1 MTMATKI
8 IKISKQKLMD
18 KISERKKF
26 LQKDTHDINELVR
39 LKNNLEKKKTQF
51 EKDIIGYEAST
62 DENEEK
68 ISESEE
74 TRIKGEDASDDLVH
88 YINVEEQKKLEAQR
102 NLERQAEEKK
112 LELEMK
118 KRRLK
123 AEEQEKDRKFQL
135 EKERMELE
143 QKIVSISLEAM
154 ITV

>member
-1 MTMATKI
+1 MATKRI
-8 IKISKQKLMD
+8 EISKQRLID

-26 LQKDTHDINELVR
+26 LQKDTHDINELV
-39 LKNNLEKKKTQF
+39 KNNLEKKKTQF

-68 ISESEE
+68 ISEYEE
-74 TRIKGEDASDDLVH
+74 TRIKAEDASDDLVH
-88 YINVEEQKKLEAQR
+88 YVNVEEQKKLEAQQ
-102 NLERQAEEKK
+102 NLERQTEEKK

-123 AEEQEKDRKFQL
+123 AEEQDKDRKFQL

-143 QKIVSISLEAM
+143 QKIISTSLEAM

>member
-1 MTMATKI
+1 MTMATKRI
-8 IKISKQKLMD
+8 EISKQRLID

-26 LQKDTHDINELVR
+26 LRKDTHDINELV
-39 LKNNLEKKKTQF
+39 KNNLEKKKTQF

-68 ISESEE
+68 ISEYEE
-74 TRIKGEDASDDLVH
+74 TRIKAEDASDDLVH
-88 YINVEEQKKLEAQR
+88 YVNVEEQKKLEAQQ
-102 NLERQAEEKK
+102 NLERQTEEKK

-123 AEEQEKDRKFQL
+123 AEEQDKDRKFQL
-135 EKERMELE
+135 QKERMELE
-143 QKIVSISLEAM
+143 QKIISTSLEAM

>member
-1 MTMATKI
+1 MTMATKRI
-8 IKISKQKLMD
+8 EISKQRLID

-26 LQKDTHDINELVR
+26 LQKDTHDINELV
-39 LKNNLEKKKTQF
+39 KNNLEKKKTQF

-68 ISESEE
+68 ISEYEE
-74 TRIKGEDASDDLVH
+74 TRIKAEDASDDLVR
-88 YINVEEQKKLEAQR
+88 YVNVEEQKKLEAQQ
-102 NLERQAEEKK
+102 NLERQTEEKK

-123 AEEQEKDRKFQL
+123 PEEQDKDRKFQL

-143 QKIVSISLEAM
+143 QKIFSISLEAM

>member
-1 MTMATKI
+1 MTMATKRI
-8 IKISKQKLMD
+8 EISKQRLID

-26 LQKDTHDINELVR
+26 LQKDTHDINELV
-39 LKNNLEKKKTQF
+39 KNNLEKKKTQF

-62 DENEEK
+62 DENEEN
-68 ISESEE
+68 ISEYEE
-74 TRIKGEDASDDLVH
+74 TRIKAEDASDDLVH
-88 YINVEEQKKLEAQR
+88 YVNVEEQKKLEAQQ
-102 NLERQAEEKK
+102 NLERQTEEKK

-123 AEEQEKDRKFQL
+123 AEEQDKDRKFQL

-143 QKIVSISLEAM
+143 QKIISTSLEAM

>member
-1 MTMATKI
+1 MTMATKRI
-8 IKISKQKLMD
+8 EISKQRLID

-26 LQKDTHDINELVR
+26 LQKDTHDINELV
-39 LKNNLEKKKTQF
+39 KNNLEKKKTQF

-62 DENEEK
+62 NENEEK
-68 ISESEE
+68 ISEYEE
-74 TRIKGEDASDDLVH
+74 TRIKAEDASDDLVH
-88 YINVEEQKKLEAQR
+88 YVNVEEQKKLEAQQ
-102 NLERQAEEKK
+102 NLERQTEEKK

-123 AEEQEKDRKFQL
+123 AEEQDKDRKFQL

-143 QKIVSISLEAM
+143 QKIISTSLEAM

>member
-1 MTMATKI
+1 MTMATKRI
-8 IKISKQKLMD
+8 EISKQRLID

-26 LQKDTHDINELVR
+26 LQKDTHDINELV
-39 LKNNLEKKKTQF
+39 KNNLEKKKTQF

-68 ISESEE
+68 ISEFEE
-74 TRIKGEDASDDLVH
+74 TRIKAEDASDDLVH
-88 YINVEEQKKLEAQR
+88 YLNVEEQKKLEAQQ
-102 NLERQAEEKK
+102 NLERQTEEKK

-123 AEEQEKDRKFQL
+123 AEEQDKDRKFQL

-143 QKIVSISLEAM
+143 QKIISTSLEAM

>member
-1 MTMATKI
+1 MTMATKRI
-8 IKISKQKLMD
+8 EISKQRLID

-26 LQKDTHDINELVR
+26 LQKDTHDINELV
-39 LKNNLEKKKTQF
+39 KNNLEKKKTQF

-68 ISESEE
+68 ISEYEE
-74 TRIKGEDASDDLVH
+74 TRIKAEDASDDLVH
-88 YINVEEQKKLEAQR
+88 YVNVEEQKKLEAQQ
-102 NLERQAEEKK
+102 NLERQTEEKK

-123 AEEQEKDRKFQL
+123 AEEQDKDRKFQL
-135 EKERMELE
+135 QKERMELE
-143 QKIVSISLEAM
+143 QKIISTSLEAM

>member
-1 MTMATKI
+1 MATKRI
-8 IKISKQKLMD
+8 EISKQRLID

-26 LQKDTHDINELVR
+26 LQKDTHDINELV
-39 LKNNLEKKKTQF
+39 KNNLEKKKTQF

-68 ISESEE
+68 ISEYEE
-74 TRIKGEDASDDLVH
+74 TRIKAEDASDDLVH
-88 YINVEEQKKLEAQR
+88 YVNVEEQKKLEAQQ
-102 NLERQAEEKK
+102 NLERQTEEKK

-123 AEEQEKDRKFQL
+123 AEEQDKDRKFQL
-135 EKERMELE
+135 QKERMELE
-143 QKIVSISLEAM
+143 QKIISTSLEAM

>member
-1 MTMATKI
+1 MTMATKRI
-8 IKISKQKLMD
+8 EISKQRLID

-26 LQKDTHDINELVR
+26 LQKDTHDINELV
-39 LKNNLEKKKTQF
+39 KNNLEKKKTQF

-68 ISESEE
+68 ISEYEE
-74 TRIKGEDASDDLVH
+74 TRIKAEDASDDLVH
-88 YINVEEQKKLEAQR
+88 YVNVEEQKKLEAQQ
-102 NLERQAEEKK
+102 NLEQQTEEKK

-123 AEEQEKDRKFQL
+123 AEEQDKDRKFQL

-143 QKIVSISLEAM
+143 QKIISTSLEAM

>member
-1 MTMATKI
+1 MTMATKRI
-8 IKISKQKLMD
+8 EISKQRLID

-26 LQKDTHDINELVR
+26 LRKDTHDINELV
-39 LKNNLEKKKTQF
+39 KNNLEKKKTQF

-68 ISESEE
+68 ISEYEE
-74 TRIKGEDASDDLVH
+74 TRIKAEDASDDLVH
-88 YINVEEQKKLEAQR
+88 YVNVEEQKKLEAQQ
-102 NLERQAEEKK
+102 NLERQTEEKK

-123 AEEQEKDRKFQL
+123 AEEQDKDRKFQL

-143 QKIVSISLEAM
+143 QKIISTSLEAM

>member
-1 MTMATKI
+1 MTMATKRI
-8 IKISKQKLMD
+8 EISKQRLID

-26 LQKDTHDINELVR
+26 LQKDTHDINELV
-39 LKNNLEKKKTQF
+39 KNNLEKKKTQF

-68 ISESEE
+68 ISEYEE
-74 TRIKGEDASDDLVH
+74 TRIKAEDASDDLVH
-88 YINVEEQKKLEAQR
+88 YVNVEEQKKLEAQQ
-102 NLERQAEEKK
+102 NLERQTEEKK

-123 AEEQEKDRKFQL
+123 AEEQDKDRKFQL

-143 QKIVSISLEAM
+143 QKIISTSLEAM

>member
-1 MTMATKI
+1 MATKRI
-8 IKISKQKLMD
+8 EISKQRLID

-26 LQKDTHDINELVR
+26 LQKDTHDINELV
-39 LKNNLEKKKTQF
+39 KNNLEKKKTQF

-68 ISESEE
+68 ISEYEE
-74 TRIKGEDASDDLVH
+74 TRIKAEDASDDLVH
-88 YINVEEQKKLEAQR
+88 YVNVEEQKKLEAQQ
-102 NLERQAEEKK
+102 NLERQTEEKK

-123 AEEQEKDRKFQL
+123 AEEQDKDRKFQL

-143 QKIVSISLEAM
+143 QKIISTSLETM

>member
-1 MTMATKI
+1 MTMATKRI
-8 IKISKQKLMD
+8 EISKQRLID

-26 LQKDTHDINELVR
+26 LQKDTHDINELV
-39 LKNNLEKKKTQF
+39 KNNLGKKKTQF

-68 ISESEE
+68 ISEYEE
-74 TRIKGEDASDDLVH
+74 TRIKAEDASDDLVH
-88 YINVEEQKKLEAQR
+88 YVNVEEQKKLEAQQ
-102 NLERQAEEKK
+102 NLERQTEEKK

-123 AEEQEKDRKFQL
+123 AEEQDKDRKFQL

-143 QKIVSISLEAM
+143 QKIISTSL
-154 ITV
+154 

>member
-1 MTMATKI
+1 MATKRI
-8 IKISKQKLMD
+8 EISKQRLID

-26 LQKDTHDINELVR
+26 LQKDTHDINELV
-39 LKNNLEKKKTQF
+39 KNNLEKKKTQF

-68 ISESEE
+68 ISEYEE
-74 TRIKGEDASDDLVH
+74 TRIKAEDASDDLVH
-88 YINVEEQKKLEAQR
+88 YVNVEEQKKLEAQQ
-102 NLERQAEEKK
+102 NLERQTEEKK

-123 AEEQEKDRKFQL
+123 TEEQDKDRKFQL

-143 QKIVSISLEAM
+143 QKIISTSLEAM

>member
-1 MTMATKI
+1 MATKRI
-8 IKISKQKLMD
+8 EISKQRLID

-26 LQKDTHDINELVR
+26 LQKDTHDINGLV
-39 LKNNLEKKKTQF
+39 KNNLEKKKTQF

-68 ISESEE
+68 ISEYEE
-74 TRIKGEDASDDLVH
+74 TRIKAEDASDDLVH
-88 YINVEEQKKLEAQR
+88 YVNVEEQKKLEAQQ
-102 NLERQAEEKK
+102 NLERQTEEKK

-123 AEEQEKDRKFQL
+123 AEEQDKDRKFQL

-143 QKIVSISLEAM
+143 QKIISTSLEAM

>member
-1 MTMATKI
+1 MTMATKRI
-8 IKISKQKLMD
+8 EISKQRLID

-26 LQKDTHDINELVR
+26 LQKDTHDINELV
-39 LKNNLEKKKTQF
+39 KNNLEKKKTQF

-68 ISESEE
+68 ISEYEE
-74 TRIKGEDASDDLVH
+74 TRIKAEDASDDLVH
-88 YINVEEQKKLEAQR
+88 YVNVEEQKKLEAQQ
-102 NLERQAEEKK
+102 NLERQTEEKK

-123 AEEQEKDRKFQL
+123 TEEQDKDRKFQL

-143 QKIVSISLEAM
+143 QKIISTSLEAM